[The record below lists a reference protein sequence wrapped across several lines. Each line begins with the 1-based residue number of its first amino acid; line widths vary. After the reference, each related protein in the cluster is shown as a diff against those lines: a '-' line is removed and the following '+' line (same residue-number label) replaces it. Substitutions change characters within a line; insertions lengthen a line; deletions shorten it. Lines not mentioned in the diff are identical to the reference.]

1 MEVIYLQE
9 ALNDL
14 KYWRKSGNKAIQK
27 RITKLIQS
35 IEETPD

>member
-14 KYWRKSGNKAIQK
+14 KYWKKSGNKVIQ
-27 RITKLIQS
+27 TQVNGQ
-35 IEETPD
+35 D